1 MYLFLLFQKSVSTRT
16 AQEFIAGAVIGAS
29 ISTLFY
35 PLNVIKVSLQ
45 SEMGQ
50 VSEGSWH
57 ACMRIYRERDS
68 RIGNFYR
75 GCAFNTGRSFISWG
89 IMNTAYE
96 NLKKLFSQRKLH
108 PEPAPLASRK

>member
-1 MYLFLLFQKSVSTRT
+1 MSYVFLQKSVSTRT

-57 ACMRIYRERDS
+57 ACVRIYRERDS

-108 PEPAPLASRK
+108 QQSVPLASK